1 MKGLWIAVAGVLLTG
16 CATLQYGSPQA
27 SAELKNAKGEVVGT
41 ASFWQDAGGVRV
53 VAQVRGLSAGKHG
66 THPGQPPSSTP
77 TEARWWSTPTPMM
90 T

>member
-66 THPGQPPSSTP
+66 THLHAVGKCDPPEFTTPG
-77 TEARWWSTPTPMM
+77 W
-90 T
+90 